1 MNVPERTMAG
11 LAARGGSAMYPTR
24 DSAQAER
31 VREMEFGI
39 GWMKMR
45 RR

>member
-1 MNVPERTMAG
+1 
-11 LAARGGSAMYPTR
+11 MYPTR

-45 RR
+45 RRQGSWPKRLRLIKDVGWPV